1 MTRKRLV
8 LLLAAAA
15 VVALLAWALRP
26 RPVPVDLA
34 PVERRELTV
43 TLDEEGETRVR
54 SRYEVSAPVAGRVL
68 RIELDPGDPG
78 VAGETVLATFAP
90 ADPVPLDPRSR
101 AEAEARARAARAS
114 VGQAEARLAQARAE
128 LDFAEKE
135 LGRRRSLVAQGIESR
150 ERLDAA
156 EAEVE
161 SRLEAVEAARFAE
174 ATARHELEVTRATLV
189 QGSGGGTGGSS
200 VLTLRSPVS
209 GVVLQRIRESEAVVG
224 AGEPLLT
231 VGDPA
236 GLEIVADFLSTD
248 AVRIA
253 PGQPALV
260 EQWGEPEPLRAVV
273 RRVEP
278 HGTTKV
284 SALGV
289 EEQRVDVVLDLV
301 DPRERWARLGDGYRV
316 QVRVVVWQ
324 GDDVL
329 TVPTSSLFRRGGTW
343 EVFAAE
349 EGTARRREVEIGH
362 RNQLHAQVTAG
373 LAEGDRVV
381 AYPSDEVE
389 DGAKIAARRTTR

>member
-8 LLLAAAA
+8 LLLAAVAI
-15 VVALLAWALRP
+15 VALLVWALRP

-34 PVERRELTV
+34 AVERRDLTV

-68 RIELDPGDPG
+68 RIELQPGDPV

-90 ADPVPLDPRSR
+90 ADPVPLDLRSR
-101 AEAEARARAARAS
+101 AEGEAAVRGARAG
-114 VGQAEARLAQARAE
+114 VGQAEARLGQTRAE
-128 LDFAEKE
+128 LTFAETE
-135 LGRRRSLVAQGIESR
+135 LGRRRTLVAQGIESR

-156 EAEVE
+156 ETEVE
-161 SRLEAVEAARFAE
+161 SRRKAVEAARFAE
-174 ATARHELEVTRATLV
+174 AAARHQLEMTRAALF
-189 QGSGGGTGGSS
+189 QDASGGGSGGRA
-200 VLTLRSPVS
+200 VLTLRSPVR
-209 GVVLQRIRESEAVVG
+209 GVVLERARESEAVVG

-231 VGDPA
+231 VGDPSD
-236 GLEIVADFLSTD
+236 LEVVADFLSTD

-260 EQWGEPEPLRAVV
+260 EDWGEPEPLRAVV

-278 HGTTKV
+278 RGFTKV

-301 DPRERWARLGDGYRV
+301 DPGERSSRLGDGYRV
-316 QVRVVVWQ
+316 QVRVVVFQ

-329 TVPTSSLFRRGGTW
+329 TVPTSSLFRRGGAW
-343 EVFAAE
+343 EVFVAE
-349 EGTARRREVEIGH
+349 DGVARRRQIEIGH
-362 RNQLHAQVTAG
+362 RNPVHAQVTAG
-373 LAEGDRVV
+373 LEEGARVV
-381 AYPSDEVE
+381 AYPGDEVE
-389 DGAKIAARRTTR
+389 DGAKIAPR